1 MKIRTLSSAVFTL
14 AAVALAVGA
23 SSLAQERIPERFGG
37 LINDYTPSTVAG
49 GPYELRGKW
58 SMRLHRESL
67 TADFSAFLNME
78 PSGYAADGASASPTP
93 TNPVGAHT
101 HHITMTGATVTYL
114 TSDPTGICP
123 GFNPATTGPVLVMT
137 ETPQDSTVKITANGG
152 PAPFDKNGPSG
163 LQVCITGGAD
173 VAFSNVT
180 LVFSGAAMGHFGSL
194 PIHGVVRN
202 TGWDHDG
209 DDHAR

>member
-1 MKIRTLSSAVFTL
+1 MKIRTLSSAVLAIAVFTL
-14 AAVALAVGA
+14 AIGA
-23 SSLAQERIPERFGG
+23 SSLAQERIPERLGG
-37 LINDYTPSTVAG
+37 LIDDYTPSTVSG

-58 SMRLHRESL
+58 SVRLHRDSQ

-78 PSGYAADGASASPTP
+78 QSSYAADGATASPTP
-93 TNPVGAHT
+93 TNPIGAHT

-123 GFNPATTGPVLVMT
+123 GFNPATTGPVLVMA
-137 ETPQDSTVKITANGG
+137 ETPENSTVKITANGG

-173 VAFSNVT
+173 LPFSNVT
-180 LVFSGAAMGHFGSL
+180 LVFSGAAMGHFGTL
-194 PIHGVVRN
+194 PIHGVV
-202 TGWDHDG
+202 GKADHD
-209 DDHAR
+209 DHDRR

>member
-1 MKIRTLSSAVFTL
+1 MKIRTLSSAVF
-14 AAVALAVGA
+14 AIAVATLAVGA
-23 SSLAQERIPERFGG
+23 SSLAQERVPERLSG

-58 SMRLHRESL
+58 SVRLHHESQ

-78 PSGYAADGASASPTP
+78 PSGYAADGAPVTPPT
-93 TNPVGAHT
+93 TSVAAHT
-101 HHITMTGATVTYL
+101 HHITMTGAMLTYL
-114 TSDPTGICP
+114 ASDPTGICP
-123 GFNPATTGPVLVMT
+123 GFNPSTTGPVLVMA
-137 ETPQDSTVKITANGG
+137 ETPQSGTVKITANGG

-163 LQVCITGGAD
+163 LQVCISGGAD

-180 LVFSGAAMGHFGSL
+180 MVFSGAAPGHFGSL

-202 TGWDHDG
+202 RDWDGDADHD
-209 DDHAR
+209 RR